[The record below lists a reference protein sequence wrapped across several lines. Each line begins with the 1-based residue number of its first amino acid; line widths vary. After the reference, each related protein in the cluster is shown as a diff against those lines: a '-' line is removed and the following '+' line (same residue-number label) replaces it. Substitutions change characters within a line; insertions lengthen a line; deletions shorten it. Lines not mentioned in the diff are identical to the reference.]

1 MKTINVNQLQAEI
14 SKTLKEVQKGESF
27 EVLRYSQPVAI
38 LLSWQDYQE
47 LVSHVDCKQCVTELR
62 ELARKNK

>member
-27 EVLRYSQPVAI
+27 EILRYSQPVAA
-38 LLSWQDYQE
+38 LLSWQDYQD
-47 LVSHVDCKQCVTELR
+47 LISQIDCKQCITELR
-62 ELARKNK
+62 KLARRK